1 MSAAPHSPPATGSSR
16 AHVLPIESAVG
27 STLDGLAPA
36 LAAAGLLVDSIEPG
50 RLMRCRVEG
59 DRRGQTSGAYRLF
72 TDGRPAAPWWNWK
85 AGTSGVWVADG
96 PPLSEAERHQQ
107 RQRMAQAQRER
118 QQQQAEQWAQNLP
131 GLIRQWNSAQPLT
144 EHCPAGVY
152 LARRGLPVPV
162 GDALPLRYAPQLD
175 YWDGP
180 ERMGSFPAMLAAVTS
195 PAGALVALHRTYL
208 TKDGHKAPVPTAK
221 KLTRTAGPMA
231 GASIK
236 LHPPLLR
243 DGALVLGLAE
253 GIETAI
259 AASVL
264 AGIPVWP
271 CVSAGGL
278 EQFEPP
284 AGVQRLYVFADND
297 ASGTGQR
304 AAERLAQR
312 AARMG
317 LVARTLTPLSPG
329 TDWADELI
337 ARRAAA

>member
-1 MSAAPHSPPATGSSR
+1 MSAARHMSTAPGPSHAR
-16 AHVLPIESAVG
+16 VLPIESAVG

-36 LAAAGLLVDSIEPG
+36 LAAAGLRVDSIEPE
-50 RLMRCRVEG
+50 RLMRCPVDG

-96 PPLSEAERHQQ
+96 PPLTPAQQQHQ
-107 RQRMAQAQRER
+107 RQRIAQAQRER
-118 QQQQAEQWAQNLP
+118 QHEQA
-131 GLIRQWNSAQPLT
+131 RQWQAQLPKLIHQWNAAQPLT
-144 EHCPAGVY
+144 EHCAAGIY

-162 GDALPLRYAPQLD
+162 GDALPLRFVPQLD

-180 ERMGSFPAMLAAVTS
+180 ERVGGYPALLAAVTD
-195 PAGALVALHRTYL
+195 PTGALVALHRTYL
-208 TKDGHKAPVPTAK
+208 TEDGHKAPLPTAK
-221 KLTRTAGPMA
+221 KLTRTAGPLA
-231 GASIK
+231 GSAIK
-236 LHPPLLR
+236 VWPPLLR

-253 GIETAI
+253 GIETAL

-271 CVSAGGL
+271 CVSAHGL
-278 EQFEPP
+278 ASFEPP
-284 AGVQRLYVFADND
+284 AGVQRIYVFADHD
-297 ASGTGQR
+297 ASGAGQR

-317 LVARTLTPLSPG
+317 LVARTLTPPSPG

-337 ARRAAA
+337 ARRATT